1 MLRRLDAQR
10 LAIVEE
16 CSYEPLGVIPQ
27 THARGSGIG
36 DNAVI
41 HIREVHYVVQ
51 LESTQLQEAPQ
62 NILED
67 EGAVITDVRIAVDR
81 RPAGVHADFARLLRN
96 KGFNLSGQCVVE
108 LNFGHFCQTVSF
120 RVRISGRL

>member
-1 MLRRLDAQR
+1 MIRGADPVLRRLDAQR

-16 CSYEPLGVIPQ
+16 CLYELLGIIPQ
-27 THARGSGIG
+27 AHARGSGIG

-41 HIREVHYVVQ
+41 HIRKVHYVVQ

-67 EGAVITDVRIAVDR
+67 ESAVIADVRVAVNR
-81 RPAGVHADFARLLRN
+81 RPASVHAH
-96 KGFNLSGQCVVE
+96 
-108 LNFGHFCQTVSF
+108 FG
-120 RVRISGRL
+120 RVPWPKESQQLKVQA

>member
-1 MLRRLDAQR
+1 MIRGADPMLRRLDAQR

-16 CSYEPLGVIPQ
+16 CSYELLGVIPQ
-27 THARGSGIG
+27 TYARGSGIG

-41 HIREVHYVVQ
+41 HIRKVHHVVQ

-67 EGAVITDVRIAVDR
+67 EGAVIADVRIAVDG
-81 RPAGVHADFARLLRN
+81 RPASVHAHFARLLRN
-96 KGFNLSGQCVVE
+96 KGFDLSGPC
-108 LNFGHFCQTVSF
+108 
-120 RVRISGRL
+120 

>member
-1 MLRRLDAQR
+1 MIRGADPVLRRLDAQR

-16 CSYEPLGVIPQ
+16 CSYELLGVIPQ

-62 NILED
+62 NILEH
-67 EGAVITDVRIAVDR
+67 ESAVIADVRVAVDR
-81 RPAGVHADFARLLRN
+81 RPAGVHTPFARLLRN
-96 KGFNLSGQCVVE
+96 KGFDLSGQSVVE
-108 LNFGHFCQTVSF
+108 
-120 RVRISGRL
+120 